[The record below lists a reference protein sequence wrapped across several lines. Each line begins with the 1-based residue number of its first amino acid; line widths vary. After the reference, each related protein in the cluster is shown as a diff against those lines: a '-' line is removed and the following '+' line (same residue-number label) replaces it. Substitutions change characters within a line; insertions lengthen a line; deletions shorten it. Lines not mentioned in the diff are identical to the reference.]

1 MTNEQNLP
9 EQLLLSGKTF
19 SKLNFS
25 CWGWLLGNIW
35 PNFLLF
41 LLCRSHILR
50 LSLRWQNRR
59 WNKTRPSWWW
69 GKNCSTKM
77 YKVGPWNCRFDA
89 WKCMFVTVCVCVCFF
104 TCFWGVIIKVHSL
117 QHQRKGFLWRN
128 SRENTGQ
135 TFSTNIYSSLKCHKP
150 VVVWPDLSNSKNVH
164 VLMSMWNFPSSTT
177 TSPQRAHWNMSLWR
191 LQQISDACDQPI
203 NHQPGLQIRFP
214 SKTLQSFF
222 FFCCSCFI
230 TFFNPPSHEDEDSPD
245 RLHEC
250 AVTS

>member
-1 MTNEQNLP
+1 M
-9 EQLLLSGKTF
+9 
-19 SKLNFS
+19 
-25 CWGWLLGNIW
+25 
-35 PNFLLF
+35 
-41 LLCRSHILR
+41 
-50 LSLRWQNRR
+50 
-59 WNKTRPSWWW
+59 
-69 GKNCSTKM
+69 KM
-77 YKVGPWNCRFDA
+77 YVCNS
-89 WKCMFVTVCVCVCFF
+89 VCVCVCFF
-104 TCFWGVIIKVHSL
+104 TCFWRVIIKVHSL

>member
-1 MTNEQNLP
+1 
-9 EQLLLSGKTF
+9 
-19 SKLNFS
+19 
-25 CWGWLLGNIW
+25 
-35 PNFLLF
+35 
-41 LLCRSHILR
+41 
-50 LSLRWQNRR
+50 
-59 WNKTRPSWWW
+59 
-69 GKNCSTKM
+69 M

-104 TCFWGVIIKVHSL
+104 TCFWRVIIKVHSL

-222 FFCCSCFI
+222 FFLLLLFYHFLQSTKPWRWRFSWQTAWMCS
-230 TFFNPPSHEDEDSPD
+230 HVLAEEEQRLREDEWGGREHGVKSAEW
-245 RLHEC
+245 RCREKRRRGEKQETGWKHGWRKQRKW
-250 AVTS
+250 SRKRF